1 LPLSCPYLLKIKKVK
16 LFVESFKVEVI
27 VTLDKGVMRNETD
40 LEQLQQRVE
49 KAKTLVHQSGIKV
62 EELEA
67 SIRYSRNFKDD
78 LIIYQQKVKSDSTE
92 QTEVSPNDKSHLLK
106 TV

>member
-1 LPLSCPYLLKIKKVK
+1 M
-16 LFVESFKVEVI
+16 ESFKVEVI

-62 EELEA
+62 KKLEA
-67 SIRYSRNFKDD
+67 SMRYTRNFKDE
-78 LIIYQQKVKSDSTE
+78 LIAYQQKVKSNSAKRTDA
-92 QTEVSPNDKSHLLK
+92 
-106 TV
+106 